1 MNLEMITR
9 KFAQFSSLDGEA
21 MQDCLPF
28 CRDAAAEI
36 TLRCRA
42 EAAAAEPLAA
52 AAAALAYYRWCLA
65 CFSGSAV
72 PHLGEATLATA
83 DTVKA
88 AFALM
93 EQYLQAASPWLR
105 EDRFY
110 FGQVRA

>member
-1 MNLEMITR
+1 MDLKMITC
-9 KFAQFSSLDGEA
+9 KFAQLSAMGEEA

-36 TLRCRA
+36 TLRCLA
-42 EAAAAEPLAA
+42 EAAPAEPLAA

-72 PHLGEATLATA
+72 PHLGQATLVTA
-83 DTVKA
+83 ETVKA
-88 AFALM
+88 ACTLM

-105 EDRFY
+105 EDQFY